1 MDAQQ
6 HVINSANPNDWDLI
20 LIQEPYLNHLSNSRA
35 NHHWVVVYPPTHAIE
50 GSARTRSII
59 LVNKNIPSDT
69 YDILPIY
76 SADVTGLRLRTQ
88 AGEFTLLN
96 IYNSCTDNHSIEKMA
111 EYLRSPARAR
121 QGHLSEYM
129 FWLGD
134 FNRHH
139 ALWEEDQNQNLRSSD
154 DMVEPLLDLVA
165 DHDMVMALPAGIPTL
180 EALSSGSWTRPD
192 NVWCSSSAIDLT
204 IKCETDPALRP
215 PKTDHLPIVTEIDSK
230 ITRTPESNKR
240 CFKNADW
247 TLFREKLTEISQDTT
262 FIREPM
268 NSNNLNTLLDQITN
282 TVTKAVEDSVPIVK
296 PSPYMKRWWNKELTA
311 ARKEKQRAS
320 REAYHWRGSPTHEAH
335 QLHRKATD
343 TYVKLMEKA
352 KEEKWDEF
360 LRSGNAS
367 DIWAANRY
375 LNGPPTDG
383 GQTRIPPLKKGD
395 ARTRNN
401 EETAK
406 VLAET
411 FFIPKPP
418 GTLPPP
424 PIPPKQYSPLTPYS
438 IHRVTNKARVL
449 KKNKAPGPDG
459 LPNEVWTI
467 GIDILG
473 GHITTLFNAIMNMG
487 YYPKRWRISTTVVL
501 RKPGKSA
508 YDVAKS
514 YRPIAL
520 LNTLGKLL
528 SGLIAD
534 DLKYICEANGL
545 LSNRAYGGR
554 PGRVTTDAIHL
565 ITHRVKD
572 TWRAGRVASV
582 LFLDIQAT
590 FPNLVR
596 ERLIFDHQEINKC

>member
-1 MDAQQ
+1 MQTSNQPRRSLTHDSIKIWQQNLNKSMDTQQ

-20 LIQEPYLNHLSNSRA
+20 LIQEPYLDHLSNSRA

-121 QGHLSEYM
+121 QGRLSEYM

-139 ALWEEDQNQNLRSSD
+139 TLWEEDQNQNLRSSD
-154 DMVEPLLDLVA
+154 DMVEPLLDLVV

-192 NVWCSSSAIDLT
+192 NVWCSSSAINLT

-268 NSNNLNTLLDQITN
+268 NSNDLDTLLDQITN

-296 PSPYMKRWWNKELTA
+296 PSPYMK
-311 ARKEKQRAS
+311 
-320 REAYHWRGSPTHEAH
+320 
-335 QLHRKATD
+335 
-343 TYVKLMEKA
+343 
-352 KEEKWDEF
+352 
-360 LRSGNAS
+360 
-367 DIWAANRY
+367 
-375 LNGPPTDG
+375 
-383 GQTRIPPLKKGD
+383 
-395 ARTRNN
+395 
-401 EETAK
+401 
-406 VLAET
+406 
-411 FFIPKPP
+411 
-418 GTLPPP
+418 
-424 PIPPKQYSPLTPYS
+424 
-438 IHRVTNKARVL
+438 
-449 KKNKAPGPDG
+449 
-459 LPNEVWTI
+459 
-467 GIDILG
+467 
-473 GHITTLFNAIMNMG
+473 
-487 YYPKRWRISTTVVL
+487 
-501 RKPGKSA
+501 
-508 YDVAKS
+508 
-514 YRPIAL
+514 
-520 LNTLGKLL
+520 
-528 SGLIAD
+528 
-534 DLKYICEANGL
+534 
-545 LSNRAYGGR
+545 
-554 PGRVTTDAIHL
+554 
-565 ITHRVKD
+565 
-572 TWRAGRVASV
+572 
-582 LFLDIQAT
+582 
-590 FPNLVR
+590 
-596 ERLIFDHQEINKC
+596 